1 MRLEREGEK
10 RDHRALDEIAAR
22 KHAVVLWCLRRAR
35 IGKSISHGVRAL
47 RGRFPTAWSLAPQHR
62 LTGGKTSGSMN
73 LVAKTRVQ
81 SREPKGVHQM
91 EFTGTAC
98 SLVSL
103 GVAGT
108 ALAADPFYVGSWTFT
123 TAVVAPWADPHRK
136 PDDIERAL
144 MGKAV
149 VVKVREISGPRPF
162 ACAKPQYKVTEYG
175 PDMNH
180 PGRLRRDA
188 AYRQEGR
195 SEGDCRAPRFHGRH
209 DQDARDRLRDRR
221 SFRRPYNGRCRTQ
234 QLRVYAEEALV
245 RVRQCPF
252 TSET

>member
-1 MRLEREGEK
+1 
-10 RDHRALDEIAAR
+10 
-22 KHAVVLWCLRRAR
+22 
-35 IGKSISHGVRAL
+35 
-47 RGRFPTAWSLAPQHR
+47 
-62 LTGGKTSGSMN
+62 
-73 LVAKTRVQ
+73 
-81 SREPKGVHQM
+81 M

-162 ACAKPQYKVTEYG
+162 ACAKPQYKVTDYG
-175 PDMNH
+175 PDMIFQGAFDEMQRADKKAD
-180 PGRLRRDA
+180 PKTLA
-188 AYRQEGR
+188 ASLGF
-195 SEGDCRAPRFHGRH
+195 S
-209 DQDARDRLRDRR
+209 DARI
-221 SFRRPYNGRCRTQ
+221 RT
-234 QLRVYAEEALV
+234 LETGCEIDVHFVDDATAEVGLSDYVYTLKK
-245 RVRQCPF
+245 R
-252 TSET
+252 